1 MDYGQSLLNECGGNF
16 LRVFAN
22 LSQEADP
29 EHLHLLFTDGVR
41 LEFWQLYEHE
51 VQSVENLL
59 RVFLVNETIVVVEVI
74 DVRLKHIVDQA
85 QRIDRLEQMVFLALL
100 QLAHVGF

>member
-1 MDYGQSLLNECGGNF
+1 M
-16 LRVFAN
+16 
-22 LSQEADP
+22 
-29 EHLHLLFTDGVR
+29 
-41 LEFWQLYEHE
+41 
-51 VQSVENLL
+51 
-59 RVFLVNETIVVVEVI
+59 NETIVVVEVI